1 MGVEIKPRLI
11 ILCVILALC
20 AGCVLTAPIR
30 WIARSVILD
39 ETELLNKNIQD
50 LEARIPMLMG
60 IIILKGLKEY
70 AGESG
75 LVVAILGY
83 LGIKHNK
90 KTAKKV
96 VKAEMNGGN
105 NG

>member
-1 MGVEIKPRLI
+1 MKRLCI
-11 ILCVILALC
+11 ICMLLLLTGC
-20 AGCVLTAPIR
+20 ALTAPIR

-75 LVVAILGY
+75 LLVVIMGY
-83 LGIKHNK
+83 FGIKHNK

-96 VKAEMNGGN
+96 VKEEIGNGKA
-105 NG
+105 